1 MLGGSVSD
9 SMCMWHYAHSTPQ
22 RCHGGWHDTLLP
34 TYFNTT
40 LLPTQAF
47 LSSAANL
54 YRANERVF
62 TLLQALD
69 VPTVY
74 T

>member
-1 MLGGSVSD
+1 
-9 SMCMWHYAHSTPQ
+9 
-22 RCHGGWHDTLLP
+22 LL
-34 TYFNTT
+34 TT
-40 LLPTQAF
+40 LLLPQAF

-54 YRANERVF
+54 YSANERVF

-74 T
+74 N

>member
-1 MLGGSVSD
+1 MHIARLSG
-9 SMCMWHYAHSTPQ
+9 ATAA
-22 RCHGGWHDTLLP
+22 TLLP

>member
-1 MLGGSVSD
+1 MIPSSLL
-9 SMCMWHYAHSTPQ
+9 
-22 RCHGGWHDTLLP
+22 TL
-34 TYFNTT
+34 TT

>member
-1 MLGGSVSD
+1 MPRRLAR
-9 SMCMWHYAHSTPQ
+9 YPPPY
-22 RCHGGWHDTLLP
+22 LL
-34 TYFNTT
+34 TT
-40 LLPTQAF
+40 LLLPQAF

-74 T
+74 N